1 MESTRG
7 TPVKRGNVPA
17 LPQDFAVCSGVDVVL
32 VHFDN
37 LVFALAF
44 FRRFAVA
51 LSVSLRS
58 LALVACGG
66 ALSFCRLA
74 LCRCRFAHFR
84 LCVRRLLL
92 GAWQHNGRHNS
103 KGTVW
108 KLRPATGTGLRFG
121 SELPQVKQRP
131 SMQTS
136 W

>member
-1 MESTRG
+1 MDGKHAWNPSQTG
-7 TPVKRGNVPA
+7 LLRGNVPA

-32 VHFDN
+32 VHFDR

-44 FRRFAVA
+44 FRRRFAVA

-92 GAWQHNGRHNS
+92 GAWQHNGRRNS
-103 KGTVW
+103 KGTVR
-108 KLRPATGTGLRFG
+108 KLRPATGTGLRLG
-121 SELPQVKQRP
+121 SELDSLR
-131 SMQTS
+131 
-136 W
+136 